1 MDESLQQLGVAEIQC
16 VDSPFDPRTMNAAD
30 IEETGDVS
38 DGTVLQIYRA
48 GYMIDN
54 EVLRPAQVKV
64 ARTPGNMPV
73 D

>member
-1 MDESLQQLGVAEIQC
+1 
-16 VDSPFDPRTMNAAD
+16 MNAVD
-30 IEETGDVS
+30 IEQTGEVS

-64 ARTPGNMPV
+64 ARAPGKMPV